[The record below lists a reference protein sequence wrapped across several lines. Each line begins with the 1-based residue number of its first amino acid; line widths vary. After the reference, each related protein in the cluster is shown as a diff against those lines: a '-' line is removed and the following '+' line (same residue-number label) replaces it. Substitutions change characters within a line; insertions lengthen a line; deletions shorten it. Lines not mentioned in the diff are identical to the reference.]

1 MLKATY
7 SSGFPLNKKNII
19 DCIYNYLK
27 VDSFSF
33 IQNAI

>member
-7 SSGFPLNKKNII
+7 SSGFPLNKKNI

-33 IQNAI
+33 IQNAIL